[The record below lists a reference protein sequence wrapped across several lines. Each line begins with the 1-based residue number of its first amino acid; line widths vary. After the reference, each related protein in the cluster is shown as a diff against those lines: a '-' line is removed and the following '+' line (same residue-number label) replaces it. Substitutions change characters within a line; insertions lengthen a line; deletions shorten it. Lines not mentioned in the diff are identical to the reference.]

1 MWKDIFLYSNSS
13 IFFLLMIF
21 IQQFADNEDLQLE
34 WIEAKRRNKIRVA
47 SFLKEK
53 TGYVVNPNA
62 MFDVQVGFLSP
73 TTSFLSSTVLVN
85 ISIEGLE
92 CIFSS

>member
-47 SFLKEK
+47 ETDPSSRSHPICFILEFLRPQLSKVMIKKFDEHFIFLD
-53 TGYVVNPNA
+53 VNAEIPRK
-62 MFDVQVGFLSP
+62 
-73 TTSFLSSTVLVN
+73 
-85 ISIEGLE
+85 
-92 CIFSS
+92 